1 MSNAS
6 CIAAFISSLSQSTT
20 LSVTT
25 SPEAADVSAAAES
38 SALLSVVVVV
48 SAAGVA
54 AVSDAELPHPA
65 SIVAVIAATITIAIA
80 FFLFI

>member
-1 MSNAS
+1 MLSNAS

-20 LSVTT
+20 LSVIT
-25 SPEAADVSAAAES
+25 SPESADVSAVESALVSVAAE
-38 SALLSVVVVV
+38 

-65 SIVAVIAATITIAIA
+65 SIVTVIAATITIAIA